1 MECTHLP
8 RLWPSDLSVAIR
20 TRLPASLFTVI
31 TASHHPERSSFMFPG
46 ETVSSLPS
54 VLFGWGSYEYDQ
66 PKQADC
72 ETNLLGFSEK
82 GKDLPW

>member
-1 MECTHLP
+1 M
-8 RLWPSDLSVAIR
+8 LSN
-20 TRLPASLFTVI
+20 
-31 TASHHPERSSFMFPG
+31 FP
-46 ETVSSLPS
+46 SLPS